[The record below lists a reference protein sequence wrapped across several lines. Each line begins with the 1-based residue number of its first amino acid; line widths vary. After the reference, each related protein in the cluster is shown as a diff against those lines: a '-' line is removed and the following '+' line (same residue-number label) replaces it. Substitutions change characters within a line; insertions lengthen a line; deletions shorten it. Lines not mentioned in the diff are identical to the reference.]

1 MWINYLK
8 VIFRTLNRYKFF
20 SFINI
25 IGLSVGIAA
34 FVLIMMIVEHEF
46 EFDQH
51 FKNANQIY
59 RVTLDMEWEQ
69 APTQFTAL
77 APGPTAIQLAK
88 DYPEIIAGT
97 RFSTSDRR
105 MFEAID
111 DYLNTLGQKFY
122 ENNIFMVDSNF
133 FKVFDVPVIAGDKNT
148 MLTAPNSIV
157 LSESLA
163 EKYFGMIDVVGRTL
177 KMDNEQQLTITGVI
191 KDLPS
196 TTHFKIDILLT
207 SNGDPNF
214 EINNWQTF
222 LYSFVRVSVN
232 ANLKDIDQK
241 LLAFKEKYYAP
252 WKETS
257 TFHFQKMLDIHLKND
272 RIFDYALTG
281 DLKNVLFL
289 ISIAFLVLLIACM
302 NFMNLSTARSV
313 QRSKE
318 VGIRKVVGASRSK
331 LIFQFLG
338 ESIFVT
344 FISMFIAIVLIESII
359 PGFQKLTDTDL
370 SVDYSKH
377 LFSFIGLTL
386 IIGLFSGI
394 YPAFFTSSFKPILAL
409 KNETVLGSG
418 SIIIRKI
425 LVVFQFVVMII
436 LLSGVMVI
444 FQQMKYVKTRPLG
457 FDKNQIVYTSF
468 KEGVP
473 GEQANLLKEMLL
485 SDPNIKTAFLT
496 SQLPG
501 ETPFG
506 DHFLI
511 EGNKKSFPA
520 RTTSIGYGYIPG
532 LEIKMLAGRN
542 FSKEYGTD
550 SASCIINE
558 TAMKNFGWTIDNVIG
573 KKMSWNFASSWDSQI
588 NGRVI
593 GVVKD
598 YHFKS
603 LHEEIEPI
611 ILTFKPSLNRIVAAK
626 INTENINQTIKF
638 IEKSFEE
645 INPAYPF
652 EYSFLSDDFKQLYK
666 REAQFE
672 KIFRYFVVL
681 AIIIAILGLLGLTA
695 FMAEKKVREIGIRK
709 TYGASILSIIKLF
722 TSEFALYVIIANII
736 GIPVSILIMNRW
748 LDNFSYRINIT
759 WGLFLLVFMI
769 SLIIA
774 IGTVALLAWR
784 SALKNPIEAIK
795 YE

>member
-8 VIFRTLNRYKFF
+8 VIFRTLNRNKFF
-20 SFINI
+20 SLINI

-34 FVLIMMIVEHEF
+34 FVLIIMFVEHEF
-46 EFDQH
+46 EFDKH

-77 APGPTAIQLAK
+77 SPGPTAIQLAK

-97 RFSTSDRR
+97 RFITSDRR
-105 MFEAID
+105 MFEVED
-111 DYLNTLGQKFY
+111 NLLNTSGQKFY

-133 FKVFDVPVIAGDKNT
+133 FKVFDIPVIAGDQNT
-148 MLTAPNSIV
+148 MLTVPNSMV

-163 EKYFGMIDVVGRTL
+163 KKYFGTIDIVGKSL
-177 KMDNEQQLTITGVI
+177 IMNNEQHLTITGVI
-191 KDLPS
+191 KDLPT
-196 TTHFKIDILLT
+196 TTHFKADILLT
-207 SNGDPNF
+207 TNGDPNF
-214 EINNWQTF
+214 DIKNWRTF
-222 LYSFVRVSVN
+222 LYSFVRVSEN
-232 ANLKDIDQK
+232 ADLNDIDQK

-257 TFHFQKMLDIHLKND
+257 TFSFQKMVDIHLKND

-281 DLKNVLFL
+281 DIKNVLFL
-289 ISIAFLVLLIACM
+289 ISIAFLVLVIACM
-302 NFMNLSTARSV
+302 NFINLSTARSV

-331 LIFQFLG
+331 LIVQFLG
-338 ESIFVT
+338 ESIVVS
-344 FISMFIAIVLIESII
+344 FISMFIAIVLIESFI
-359 PGFQKLTDTDL
+359 PGFKKLIGANL

-377 LFSFIGLTL
+377 LISFIGLTL

-394 YPAFFTSSFKPILAL
+394 YPAFFTSSFKPMVAL
-409 KNETVLGSG
+409 KNKTVLGGG
-418 SIIIRKI
+418 SIITRKI
-425 LVVFQFVVMII
+425 LVVFQFVVMVI
-436 LLSGVMVI
+436 LLSGVLII
-444 FQQMKYVKTRPLG
+444 FQQMSYVKNLPLG
-457 FDKNQIVYTSF
+457 FNKDQIIYTSF

-473 GEQANLLKEMLL
+473 GEQADLLKEMLL
-485 SDPNIKTAFLT
+485 SNPNIKTAFLT

-501 ETPFG
+501 ETPYG

-511 EGNKKSFPA
+511 EGNEKSFPA

-532 LEIKMLAGRN
+532 LEIKILTGRN
-542 FSKEYGTD
+542 FSKEFGTD
-550 SASCIINE
+550 SSSCIINE
-558 TAMKNFGWTIDNVIG
+558 SAMKKFGWNIDDVIG
-573 KKMSWNFASSWDSQI
+573 KKISWNFSSGWDNQI

-593 GVVKD
+593 GVVED

-611 ILTFKPSLNRIVAAK
+611 ILTFNPSLNRIVAAK
-626 INTENINQTIKF
+626 VNAENIDQTIKF
-638 IEKSFEE
+638 IEKSFKE
-645 INPAYPF
+645 INPSYPF
-652 EYSFLSDDFKQLYK
+652 EFSFLSDDFDQLYK

-672 KIFRYFVVL
+672 KIFRYFVIL

-709 TYGASILSIIKLF
+709 TFGASTFGIIKLF
-722 TSEFALYVIIANII
+722 TREFTFYVIIANTI
-736 GIPVSILIMNRW
+736 GIPIAFFIMKRW
-748 LDNFSYRINIT
+748 LENFSYRINIF
-759 WGLFLLVFMI
+759 WWLFVIVFLL
-769 SLIIA
+769 SYIIA
-774 IGTVALLAWR
+774 IGTVIFIAFKAAR
-784 SALKNPIEAIK
+784 RNPVEDLK